1 MAADMPEAQDTPQPI
16 LSRQL
21 DWLQMGFWACLLLA
35 VGAASATLAWPNAG
49 GPTGLI
55 LLISMAAGGM
65 VFLLWI
71 LRGAGRRMGLFP
83 ERGAMADAMQPITP
97 RFSWVD
103 ALDEAVLISDRGGAP
118 LTANQ
123 AYADLTQMALLGQSD
138 VMGPVSVDRIFSAA
152 PGLAAP
158 IFRLSKAAKAGETR
172 RETLPAMTLGAESL
186 PVQYEASVSPLKG
199 DRVIWRLRRITG
211 TEQVTG
217 AADMRALYV
226 EDAPMGFFSSGPD
239 GTITYANAWLREML
253 GLPESAKSI
262 RLDDIMRPEFV
273 KMLRRDRKSGVPGRA
288 DVMIRSRD
296 GVEIPVQTITTWNGK
311 GADAT
316 GRTIVLANAQNLL
329 EGESRMLDA
338 SASRPPRP
346 DGDPMFDD
354 APFGAVRL
362 EGHSLEGAIITDSNR
377 ALMGLAGGAGSPG
390 TRFIDL
396 FVAEEGENK
405 LREKLLDSIDKPVGL
420 RLADEDQKH
429 VNVFVTLDGR
439 GQPAVAYVIDMS
451 EQKELELRLAQGEK
465 MQAIGKLAGGVAHD
479 FNNVLTGIMLNNDE
493 LLSKHPVGDPSF
505 DHLKKIHEFSVRAKD
520 LVQMLLAYARQ
531 QTFRREVFEPGDFL
545 SEFAILL
552 GQLLDERIDFNVVH
566 GRDLPMVK
574 ADKNQLET
582 AIINLATNA
591 RDALLM
597 DGGTGG
603 KLTIKTS
610 RATEKDAHK
619 HGFRYVEQGEYLL
632 IEVEDTGHGIAP
644 ENLKNI
650 FNPFFTTKP
659 KGLGTG
665 LGLSTVY
672 GIIKQSEGYICPISN
687 VGKGTTFQIY
697 LPALKADE
705 IPVAE
710 VLETQPANAVSAPVD
725 ISGRGRILLVEDEDG
740 VRSIAASQLK
750 SRGYDVEE
758 ACDGEEAL
766 EILEENP
773 GAFDLVVSDVVMPGM
788 DGPTLIKEAKDLL
801 GTAKVLF
808 MSGYAERDVAAK
820 LDDDQEVG
828 FMSKPFTVKQLAERV
843 KAELIARAQEA
854 A

>member
-1 MAADMPEAQDTPQPI
+1 MAIDLPEIQNSDKPEA
-16 LSRQL
+16 SNRL
-21 DWLQMGFWACLLLA
+21 DWLQMGFWLCILLA
-35 VGAASATLAWPNAG
+35 IGASSASLAWPDAG

-83 ERGAMADAMQPITP
+83 ERGAMAEAVKPATP
-97 RFSWVD
+97 RFAWIE
-103 ALDEAVLISDRGGAP
+103 ALDEAVLICDRGGAP
-118 LTANQ
+118 LAANA
-123 AYADLTQMALLGQSD
+123 AYSDLTYMALMGQSD
-138 VMGPVSVDRIFSAA
+138 AMGPVSVDRIFSAA

-158 IFRLSKAAKAGETR
+158 VFRLSKAAKAGEGR
-172 RETLPAMTLGAESL
+172 REILPAMTLGTEAL
-186 PVQYEASVSPLKG
+186 PAQYEASVSPLRG

-211 TEQVTG
+211 SEQVTG

-226 EDAPMGFFSSGPD
+226 EDAPMGFFSTGPD
-239 GTITYANAWLREML
+239 GTITYANAWLREVL
-253 GLPESAKSI
+253 GFPESAKNV

-288 DVMIRSRD
+288 DIMVRSRD
-296 GVEIPVQTITTWNGK
+296 GVEMPVQTITTWHGK

-316 GRTIVLANAQNLL
+316 GRTIVLANAQNLFD
-329 EGESRMLDA
+329 GESRMLAA

-346 DGDPMFDD
+346 EGDPMFDD
-354 APFGAVRL
+354 APFGAARL

-377 ALMGLAGGAGSPG
+377 SLMGLAGGGASPG

-396 FVAEEGENK
+396 FIAEEGESK
-405 LREKLLDSIDKPVGL
+405 LREALLDSIDKPVGL

-451 EQKELELRLAQGEK
+451 EQKALELRLAQGEK

-566 GRDLPMVK
+566 GRDLPMIK
-574 ADKNQLET
+574 ADRNQLET

-610 RATEKDAHK
+610 RASEKEAHEN
-619 HGFRYVEQGEYLL
+619 GFRFVEEGEYLL
-632 IEVEDTGHGIAP
+632 IEVEDTGHGITA
-644 ENLKNI
+644 ENLANI

-672 GIIKQSEGYICPISN
+672 GIIKQSEGYICPISE
-687 VGKGTTFQIY
+687 VGKGTNFQIY

-705 IPVAE
+705 IPDVE
-710 VLETQPANAVSAPVD
+710 LVKDEPDDDITVPVD
-725 ISGRGRILLVEDEDG
+725 ISGRGRILLVEDEDM
-740 VRSIAASQLK
+740 VRAVGERALTRAGYQIVTAS
-750 SRGYDVEE
+750 
-758 ACDGEEAL
+758 DGEEGLAA
-766 EILEENP
+766 IANDGP
-773 GAFDLVVSDVVMPGM
+773 FDMVVSDVVMPGM
-788 DGPTLIKEAKDLL
+788 DGPKMVKALRKIHPEMPI
-801 GTAKVLF
+801 LF
-808 MSGYAERDVAAK
+808 MSGYAEEQLRKEIDI
-820 LDDDQEVG
+820 DRMH
-828 FMSKPFTVKQLAERV
+828 FIPKPFSVQQ
-843 KAELIARAQEA
+843 IADKVGQVLSSNA
-854 A
+854 